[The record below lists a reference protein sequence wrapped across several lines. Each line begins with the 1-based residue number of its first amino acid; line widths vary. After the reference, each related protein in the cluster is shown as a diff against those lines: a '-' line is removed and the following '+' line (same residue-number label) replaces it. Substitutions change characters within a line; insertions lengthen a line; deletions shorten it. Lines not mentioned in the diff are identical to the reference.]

1 VVAWITSSNMKYVL
15 FTAAIAMVVAT
26 YYFDLLDYLTLENA
40 QTMKNY
46 LGWWTLVV
54 FVLAFIIGE
63 LLQVPSVTWIFLAG
77 IVWPWW
83 IAVPI
88 SLIGAMLAAIAA
100 FMVARY
106 FLGQGFHKKLPE
118 GFAVLDRKLQDRPV
132 SAVIVIR
139 LTTFLHPIM
148 HWVFAASSV
157 RPGAFLAGTM
167 IGILPLTIAI
177 VLLGEVFIS
186 WWAQYSQVMLIAAGI
201 ATLAYVIH
209 VLRKKQLSGAM
220 SEKAMS
226 EKR

>member
-1 VVAWITSSNMKYVL
+1 MKYVL
-15 FTAAIAMVVAT
+15 FTAVIAMVVAT
-26 YYFDLLDYLTLENA
+26 YYFDLLNYLTLENA

-63 LLQVPSVTWIFLAG
+63 LLQIPSVTWIFLAG

-83 IAVPI
+83 IALPI

-106 FLGQGFHKKLPE
+106 FLGHGFHKKLPE
-118 GFAVLDRKLQDRPV
+118 GFVALDRKLQDRPV
-132 SAVIVIR
+132 SAVIIVR

-148 HWVFAASSV
+148 HWVVAASSV
-157 RPGAFLAGTM
+157 RPGAFFAGTLV
-167 IGILPLTIAI
+167 GILPLTIAI

-186 WWAQYSQVMLIAAGI
+186 WWEQYSIAILVAAGSAMFI
-201 ATLAYVIH
+201 YVAR
-209 VLRKKQLSGAM
+209 VLRKKQVSQAI
-220 SEKAMS
+220 SRK
-226 EKR
+226 